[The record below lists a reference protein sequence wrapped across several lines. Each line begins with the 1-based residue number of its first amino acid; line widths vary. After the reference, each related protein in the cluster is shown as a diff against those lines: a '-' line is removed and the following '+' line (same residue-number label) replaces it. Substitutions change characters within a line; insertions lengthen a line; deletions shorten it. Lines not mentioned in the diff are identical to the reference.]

1 MSRDVSLKIPISFP
15 PLPADCRGGLPDAN
29 AVHFALYHTPGRGFW
44 ACATPCKQLDGHF
57 QVSLC
62 DPRSVTARRLDN
74 APTRFSAKVQ
84 ALLESR
90 LRARADILAAS
101 MAAGTLTVADLQEA
115 LR

>member
-1 MSRDVSLKIPISFP
+1 
-15 PLPADCRGGLPDAN
+15 
-29 AVHFALYHTPGRGFW
+29 
-44 ACATPCKQLDGHF
+44 
-57 QVSLC
+57 
-62 DPRSVTARRLDN
+62 VTARRLDN